1 MTKILIVGE
10 NQVEL
15 RFLRIFLEK
24 SNYEVFSLNFDEVS
38 ETRIK
43 NLTPEIVIINTEAG
57 DDSALGLCKSI
68 RETENFKDIIIF
80 LFCDLSDEDMPVKGF
95 EYGASDYILK
105 PVNETEVKTR
115 IESSLESLETVRRA
129 RLKNSEMTKKVNEIM
144 SKVNHQKTDMVFAL
158 AKMVQ
163 GRDDLTG
170 CHLERIRKY
179 VYVLSE
185 ELRKN
190 PKYKDIITDKFIEN
204 IVPASTLHDI
214 GKIGIPD
221 KILLKPG
228 KLTIKEFDVIKTHT
242 ELGYETLCN
251 CEKTFGQSD
260 FFEFGK
266 RIAKYHHERP
276 DGEGYPEKLKGS
288 EIPLEADIMA
298 LVDVYDAL
306 RMRKVYKPAVSHTQ
320 TVEIIKENRGT
331 QFFSDIV
338 DAFLNTEKEF
348 ETIWFEYSAIGSVN

>member
-24 SNYEVFSLNFDEVS
+24 SDYEVSLLSSDKITEAC
-38 ETRIK
+38 IK
-43 NLTPEIVIINTEAG
+43 DIKPEIIIINSEP
-57 DDSALGLCKSI
+57 DDNSSLELCKFI
-68 RETENFKDIIIF
+68 RKFEEFKDIIVF
-80 LFCDLSDEDMPVKGF
+80 LFCDMTDGDLPVKGF
-95 EYGASDYILK
+95 ECGASDYILK

-115 IESSLESLETVRRA
+115 IESSLESLETVKKA
-129 RLKNSEMTKKVNEIM
+129 RLKNEELTKKVNGIM
-144 SKVNHQKTDMVFAL
+144 SKVDRKKAEIVFTL

-163 GRDDLTG
+163 DRDDLTG

-179 VYVLSE
+179 ICVLSE

-190 PKYKDIITDKFIEN
+190 PKYSDIITDKFIEN
-204 IVPASTLHDI
+204 IVPASSLHDI

-228 KLTIKEFDVIKTHT
+228 KLTQKEFDVIKTHT

-251 CEKTFGQSD
+251 CEKSFGQSD
-260 FFEFGK
+260 FLEFAK

-276 DGEGYPEKLKGS
+276 DGEGYTEKLKGN
-288 EIPLEADIMA
+288 EIPLEANIMA

-320 TVEIIKENRGT
+320 TVEIIRENSGT

-348 ETIWFEYSAIGSVN
+348 ETIWFEYSSTGSTN